1 VAKTFMLRLL
11 TPDRSVFEDMV
22 EGVIVPGEEGEL
34 GVLAGHT
41 RLVSTLIPGV
51 VRYVQND
58 RSFSCAIGG
67 GFVEVYR
74 DGVTVLADSLERPE
88 DIDVERATRAY
99 EEAKKKLADA
109 IKATD
114 ESILA
119 HVQEHLT
126 RAETRLRVAKLANQK
141 NA

>member
-1 VAKTFMLRLL
+1 MAKTFMLRLL
-11 TPDRSVFEDMV
+11 TPDRSVFEDAV
-22 EGVIVPGEEGEL
+22 DGVIVPGEEGEL
-34 GVLAGHT
+34 GVLAGHA

-51 VRYVQND
+51 VRYVQNN

-99 EEAKKKLADA
+99 EEARKNLANA
-109 IKATD
+109 IKTTD
-114 ESILA
+114 ESGMV
-119 HVQEHLT
+119 HVQDHLA
-126 RAETRLRVAKLANQK
+126 RAETRLRVAKLVK
-141 NA
+141 

>member
-1 VAKTFMLRLL
+1 LL
-11 TPDRSVFEDMV
+11 TPDRSVFEDAV
-22 EGVIVPGEEGEL
+22 DGVIVPGEEGEL
-34 GVLAGHT
+34 GVLAGHA

-88 DIDVERATRAY
+88 DIDVGRATRDY
-99 EEAKKKLADA
+99 EEARKNLANA
-109 IKATD
+109 IKTTD
-114 ESILA
+114 ESSVV
-119 HVQEHLT
+119 HVQEHLA
-126 RAETRLRVAKLANQK
+126 RAETRLKVAKLAKQK
-141 NA
+141 DA

>member
-1 VAKTFMLRLL
+1 MAKTFKLRLL
-11 TPDRSVFEDMV
+11 TPDRSVFEDAV
-22 EGVIVPGEEGEL
+22 DGVIVPGEEGEL
-34 GVLAGHT
+34 GVLAGHA

-88 DIDVERATRAY
+88 DIDVERATRDY
-99 EEAKKKLADA
+99 EEARKNLANA
-109 IKATD
+109 IKTTD
-114 ESILA
+114 ESSMV
-119 HVQEHLT
+119 HVQEHLA
-126 RAETRLRVAKLANQK
+126 RAETRLRVAKLAK
-141 NA
+141 